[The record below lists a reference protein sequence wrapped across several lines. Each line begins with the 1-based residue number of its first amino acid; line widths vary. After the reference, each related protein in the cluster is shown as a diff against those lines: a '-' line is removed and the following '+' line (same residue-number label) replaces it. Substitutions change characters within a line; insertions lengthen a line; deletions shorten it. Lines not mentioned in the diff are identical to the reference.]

1 MTDVEHRQRM
11 ERAKLKRLDKVE
23 AVERLRRVQEY
34 ERELAVQRLQ
44 DDDART
50 TGLADYKVNSKFS
63 RILYVLASNA
73 SCERIVG
80 TNKLRPTCN
89 RADMH
94 AFAGQNVGGAQGFQA
109 PERFGA
115 SPRHGNNGKNAEKP
129 WKCHQRFA
137 THFLHSILSLKAAL

>member
-50 TGLADYKVNSKFS
+50 TGLADYKVNSS
-63 RILYVLASNA
+63 SILFVLASCA
-73 SCERIVG
+73 GCEPLVG
-80 TNKLRPTCN
+80 TNQRRPTCN

-115 SPRHGNNGKNAEKP
+115 SPRHGIHGKNAEKP

-137 THFLHSILSLKAAL
+137 IHFLHSILSLKAAL

>member
-50 TGLADYKVNSKFS
+50 TGLADYKVNSS
-63 RILYVLASNA
+63 SILLVLASCA
-73 SCERIVG
+73 GCECLAG
-80 TNKLRPTCN
+80 TNQRRPTCN

-115 SPRHGNNGKNAEKP
+115 SPRHGINGKNAEKP

-137 THFLHSILSLKAAL
+137 IHFLHSILSLKAAL